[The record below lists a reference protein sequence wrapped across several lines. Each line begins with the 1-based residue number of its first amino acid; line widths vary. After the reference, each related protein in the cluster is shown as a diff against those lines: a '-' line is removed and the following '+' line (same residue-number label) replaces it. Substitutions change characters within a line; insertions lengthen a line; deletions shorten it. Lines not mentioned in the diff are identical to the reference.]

1 MSLRKDEILDRLA
14 ERGSVAQFISYRPDD
29 RGAPLMSFNRLAGAS
44 ANASFSSMTSAIE
57 ALFARSPEG
66 TVNVRSY
73 TPDSPRSREFLYGLQ
88 TVDDVVAAIN
98 RLTSEGLHTIANETV
113 NVADGGVSGVVQGDT
128 VEFAPDDT
136 PRCVEKPG
144 VASLPFDLAIRL
156 LSTVYGFVPDLQCG
170 KVRTEFSIHPLRRG
184 TRQSHTLLWEQEEN
198 VGMTVDATM
207 QWPNRFSRHIGDKAY
222 GLLMAWML
230 GLKVPYTTAIP
241 RRLAPFS
248 FGTPTGSHEIWTRTC
263 PVEPRPG
270 LYTTTLGWIDPFSLL
285 GKEDP
290 DGTQIASLLSQAAV
304 PAAYAGAA
312 IVGPQGLIVEGK
324 AGSGDSFMLG
334 VAPPE
339 ALPDSILDDITSQYD
354 ELSRHLGAVRFEW
367 VHDGSSPWL
376 VQLHRGATGSSGSV
390 IVPGDADH
398 WVPFKVTQG
407 LEALRTLVENL
418 PKNSGIEL
426 VGEVGLTSHFA
437 DLVRKVA
444 VPTRT
449 VTEKN

>member
-1 MSLRKDEILDRLA
+1 
-14 ERGSVAQFISYRPDD
+14 
-29 RGAPLMSFNRLAGAS
+29 
-44 ANASFSSMTSAIE
+44 
-57 ALFARSPEG
+57 
-66 TVNVRSY
+66 
-73 TPDSPRSREFLYGLQ
+73 
-88 TVDDVVAAIN
+88 
-98 RLTSEGLHTIANETV
+98 
-113 NVADGGVSGVVQGDT
+113 
-128 VEFAPDDT
+128 
-136 PRCVEKPG
+136 
-144 VASLPFDLAIRL
+144 
-156 LSTVYGFVPDLQCG
+156 
-170 KVRTEFSIHPLRRG
+170 
-184 TRQSHTLLWEQEEN
+184 
-198 VGMTVDATM
+198 
-207 QWPNRFSRHIGDKAY
+207 
-222 GLLMAWML
+222 
-230 GLKVPYTTAIP
+230 
-241 RRLAPFS
+241 
-248 FGTPTGSHEIWTRTC
+248 
-263 PVEPRPG
+263 